1 MVPGKGGK
9 NMNKRRV
16 GWLKGVMP
24 ALITP
29 FDEKGEIKESS
40 LRELVDYTLECGVN
54 GVVPVGTT
62 GEFVNLSIEE
72 REKVYDIVIDQ
83 VNGKVPVIIGSG
95 DSGTRE
101 VIQLT
106 RYGKDAGA
114 DAALVVT
121 PYFLKPTS
129 KEIFE
134 HFKNLSEGVD
144 FPIILYNIPVCT
156 DVHIGWWTVEG
167 LADLDNVIGI
177 KDSSGNMSF
186 IMTLL
191 EKVKKKIAVMCGWD
205 EISFPALAAGVDGL
219 ILASANLI
227 PDIWIQLYN
236 DVNSQDFE
244 RARNL
249 QLKIQKLVRIVCRR
263 GATEAVKT
271 GLQMMGFDVGFS
283 RKPLVTGDV
292 FRYEDREELRLQLEG
307 LGKIESTKIIY
318 NLGERTIE
326 SMFAAI
332 PETPKRIQDFTLRIG
347 EALAGPPSFEVAHI
361 DLLIGKRNG
370 PLKKAYDAA
379 LTNKIKGHEPKV
391 VMQKPFTLLI
401 PTVSVRTEKQAEQVY
416 QHALKG
422 IAAAVEDS
430 VNDGII
436 PQEVLED
443 ILLLANVFVHPT
455 AVNERR
461 IYFNN
466 YKAMRHAIRKAIEG
480 RPTIDEIIRLGRSA
494 RHPFRY
500 TP

>member
-1 MVPGKGGK
+1 MSKRKG
-9 NMNKRRV
+9 

-29 FDEKGEIKESS
+29 FDKKGEIKEDS
-40 LRELVDYTLECGVN
+40 LRTLVNYTLECGVT

-72 REKVYDIVIDQ
+72 RERVYDIVIDQ

-121 PYFLKPTS
+121 PYFLKPTY

-134 HFKNLSEGVD
+134 HFKKVSEEVD
-144 FPIILYNIPVCT
+144 FPIVLYNIPACT

-167 LADLDNVIGI
+167 LADLENIIGI

-186 IMTLL
+186 IMTLM

-205 EISFPALAAGVDGL
+205 EIGFPALAAGADGL

-227 PDIWIQLYN
+227 PDIWIDLYN
-236 DVNSQDFE
+236 AVKGEDYE
-244 RARNL
+244 KARNL
-249 QLKIQKLVRIVCRR
+249 QLKIQKLVRIVCRQ

-283 RKPLVTGDV
+283 RKPVVTGDI
-292 FRYEDREELRLQLEG
+292 FRYEDREELRLQLET
-307 LGKIESTKIIY
+307 LNKIRSKRISICIDSKI
-318 NLGERTIE
+318 TE
-326 SMFAAI
+326 SMVAAI
-332 PETPKRIQDFTLRIG
+332 PETPDTIQDFALKVG

-361 DLLIGKRNG
+361 DLLIGKKDG
-370 PLKKAYDAA
+370 PLKKACDKA
-379 LTNKIKGHEPKV
+379 LSNKIMGHEPKV
-391 VMQKPFTLLI
+391 VLQRPLTLLI
-401 PTVSVRTEKQAEQVY
+401 PTVSVRTEKQAAHVY
-416 QHALKG
+416 EFASKG
-422 IAAAVEDS
+422 VARAVEAS
-430 VNDGII
+430 VKDGIVPEEI
-436 PQEVLED
+436 LDE
-443 ILLLANVFVHPT
+443 ILLIANAFVHPT
-455 AVNERR
+455 AVNEKR

-466 YKAMRHAIRKAIEG
+466 YKAMRHAIRKALEE
-480 RPTIDEIIRLGRSA
+480 RPTIDELLRLGETA